1 MVNSQATT
9 TLKYSREDNTLLESV
24 ENNAKLYHR
33 RQAPISLEIDT
44 SLSKTNAFFNTNDT
58 AIPRPPP
65 SISRKI
71 SIKQNNTIPVVQE
84 KNHENYAS
92 RLRNLVAATRQVSV
106 APTPIPQ
113 YLNVKKSVL
122 SEELRSP
129 TFSEVEIMPLP
140 TPKPTNSRERK
151 LPEATKS
158 EEIAIISYLH
168 SSYSKEMPKLSDEPI
183 LGDYI
188 EQPIKR
194 EQQNYNQMIH
204 VMDEDVIG
212 KQIGSYRIS
221 KLLGVGAFS
230 KVYIG
235 HHTKTEQFCALKIIQ
250 KGKLLNDPRIRSS
263 IEREIGVLKYIYHT
277 NIVRLEATMETEQFI
292 CIVLEY
298 VEGGELFDLVQKMH
312 YQSRLARQKVDETTI
327 KNLFLQLVKAVKWL
341 HEHHI
346 VHRDLKL
353 ENILIHKED
362 EQIVLKITDFGLARV
377 VDPESPLLTTRC
389 GSEEY
394 AAPEILQGKGYD
406 GKKTDT
412 WALGIILYALLVGY
426 LPFRYDIR
434 ATQLGQQ
441 ATRSISDMAN
451 NASKSSNGNFNSPI
465 LGNLSEECAKAAR
478 ILEQFIIKEE
488 MENGFDT
495 IIPVSVIKEA
505 KGLAIFTVVKA
516 GFLWSGRAGSGI
528 VVSRLP
534 DGRWSAPT
542 AIATGGVGF
551 GAQIGADITD
561 FVLILNSEEA
571 VRAFSQGGNLTLGGN
586 LSVSAGPIGAGSE
599 ASIAGDIRQKK
610 VAPVFSYTKS
620 KGLFAGMSIEG
631 TGLLELQKANSKFYG
646 RPIRAEALLKG
657 QIEPPSEAKVLYDT
671 IQRAENRD
679 PY

>member
-1 MVNSQATT
+1 MDSLV
-9 TLKYSREDNTLLESV
+9 KHSREDNTLLESV

-44 SLSKTNAFFNTNDT
+44 NLSKTNAFFNTNDT

-71 SIKQNNTIPVVQE
+71 SIKQNNTTPVVQE

-158 EEIAIISYLH
+158 EEIATISYLH
-168 SSYSKEMPKLSDEPI
+168 SSYSKEMPRLSDEPI

-194 EQQNYNQMIH
+194 EQQNHDQMIH

-230 KVYIG
+230 K
-235 HHTKTEQFCALKIIQ
+235 
-250 KGKLLNDPRIRSS
+250 
-263 IEREIGVLKYIYHT
+263 YIYHK

-312 YQSRLARQKVDETTI
+312 YQSRLARQRVDETTI

-353 ENILIHKED
+353 ENILIHKEN

-394 AAPEILQGKGYD
+394 AAPEILQGKEYD

-426 LPFRYDIR
+426 LPFRYDVR
-434 ATQLGQQ
+434 KQEKVSQLFYRIVK
-441 ATRSISDMAN
+441 AEVKWPTDD
-451 NASKSSNGNFNSPI
+451 
-465 LGNLSEECAKAAR
+465 LSEISSEAKFVVSR
-478 ILEQFIIKEE
+478 ILERNPEKRIHINDIEH
-488 MENGFDT
+488 
-495 IIPVSVIKEA
+495 
-505 KGLAIFTVVKA
+505 
-516 GFLWSGRAGSGI
+516 
-528 VVSRLP
+528 LP
-534 DGRWSAPT
+534 W
-542 AIATGGVGF
+542 F
-551 GAQIGADITD
+551 
-561 FVLILNSEEA
+561 
-571 VRAFSQGGNLTLGGN
+571 NL
-586 LSVSAGPIGAGSE
+586 
-599 ASIAGDIRQKK
+599 
-610 VAPVFSYTKS
+610 
-620 KGLFAGMSIEG
+620 
-631 TGLLELQKANSKFYG
+631 
-646 RPIRAEALLKG
+646 
-657 QIEPPSEAKVLYDT
+657 
-671 IQRAENRD
+671 
-679 PY
+679 

>member
-1 MVNSQATT
+1 MHCF
-9 TLKYSREDNTLLESV
+9 K
-24 ENNAKLYHR
+24 
-33 RQAPISLEIDT
+33 IDT

-129 TFSEVEIMPLP
+129 TFSDVEIMPLP

-151 LPEATKS
+151 LPETTKS

-235 HHTKTEQFCALKIIQ
+235 HHTKMEQFCALKIIQ

-263 IEREIGVLKYIYHT
+263 IEREIGILKYIYHT

-353 ENILIHKED
+353 ENILIHKEN

-426 LPFRYDIR
+426 LPFRYDVR
-434 ATQLGQQ
+434 KQEKVSQLFYRIVK
-441 ATRSISDMAN
+441 AEVKWPTDD
-451 NASKSSNGNFNSPI
+451 
-465 LGNLSEECAKAAR
+465 LSEISAEAKFVVSR
-478 ILEQFIIKEE
+478 ILERNPEKRIHINDIEH
-488 MENGFDT
+488 
-495 IIPVSVIKEA
+495 
-505 KGLAIFTVVKA
+505 
-516 GFLWSGRAGSGI
+516 
-528 VVSRLP
+528 LP
-534 DGRWSAPT
+534 W
-542 AIATGGVGF
+542 F
-551 GAQIGADITD
+551 
-561 FVLILNSEEA
+561 N
-571 VRAFSQGGNLTLGGN
+571 
-586 LSVSAGPIGAGSE
+586 
-599 ASIAGDIRQKK
+599 
-610 VAPVFSYTKS
+610 
-620 KGLFAGMSIEG
+620 M
-631 TGLLELQKANSKFYG
+631 
-646 RPIRAEALLKG
+646 
-657 QIEPPSEAKVLYDT
+657 
-671 IQRAENRD
+671 
-679 PY
+679 

>member
-1 MVNSQATT
+1 MSMFD
-9 TLKYSREDNTLLESV
+9 K
-24 ENNAKLYHR
+24 
-33 RQAPISLEIDT
+33 
-44 SLSKTNAFFNTNDT
+44 
-58 AIPRPPP
+58 
-65 SISRKI
+65 
-71 SIKQNNTIPVVQE
+71 IKQKANE
-84 KNHENYAS
+84 
-92 RLRNLVAATRQVSV
+92 AATS
-106 APTPIPQ
+106 
-113 YLNVKKSVL
+113 
-122 SEELRSP
+122 
-129 TFSEVEIMPLP
+129 
-140 TPKPTNSRERK
+140 
-151 LPEATKS
+151 
-158 EEIAIISYLH
+158 
-168 SSYSKEMPKLSDEPI
+168 
-183 LGDYI
+183 
-188 EQPIKR
+188 
-194 EQQNYNQMIH
+194 
-204 VMDEDVIG
+204 
-212 KQIGSYRIS
+212 
-221 KLLGVGAFS
+221 
-230 KVYIG
+230 
-235 HHTKTEQFCALKIIQ
+235 
-250 KGKLLNDPRIRSS
+250 
-263 IEREIGVLKYIYHT
+263 
-277 NIVRLEATMETEQFI
+277 
-292 CIVLEY
+292 
-298 VEGGELFDLVQKMH
+298 
-312 YQSRLARQKVDETTI
+312 
-327 KNLFLQLVKAVKWL
+327 
-341 HEHHI
+341 
-346 VHRDLKL
+346 
-353 ENILIHKED
+353 
-362 EQIVLKITDFGLARV
+362 
-377 VDPESPLLTTRC
+377 
-389 GSEEY
+389 
-394 AAPEILQGKGYD
+394 
-406 GKKTDT
+406 
-412 WALGIILYALLVGY
+412 
-426 LPFRYDIR
+426 

-528 VVSRLP
+528 IVSRLP